1 LPISAARKIAI
12 QRALS
17 EEMEDLWQKIQSCSG
32 RKQAAGLKQSQ
43 KSDKVLGIKDKELE
57 DTFSRL

>member
-1 LPISAARKIAI
+1 
-12 QRALS
+12 
-17 EEMEDLWQKIQSCSG
+17 MEDLWQKIQSCSG
-32 RKQAAGLKQSQ
+32 RKQAAGPKQSQ